1 MFRKFDAYKLYL
13 ALQFLTGLFFSM
25 IFIVASLYEAT
36 VAGLT
41 GTQLVLVG
49 TALEVTILLF
59 EVPTGIVADAYSRR
73 LSIIIGYLLMGL
85 GFLVE
90 GLFPIFS
97 MILLTQL
104 LWGVGYTFTSGATQA
119 WLSDEIG
126 EENAN
131 RAFLRGNQYDLAGS
145 LVGMLLAIPIGNI
158 AVNTPILV
166 GGTAVAGIGIL
177 LMLFMPENGFHPTR
191 PEDRNS
197 LQHMGDIFKKGIAAV
212 RSRPVLLSVLGI
224 GFIYGL
230 YSEGWDRLWVKYLV
244 DHFTLPSLFGMNEV
258 AFFGF
263 LRAGGML
270 LSIVVTRQVEKRLDA
285 SHAPSIARAMVWI
298 TVLLSAAIF
307 AFAFSPALAISILA
321 VTSVSILR
329 NVMGPLY
336 SAWVNQRLD
345 SDTRATVI
353 SMSGQVDA
361 IGQIASGPVAALI
374 SLSSVRAA
382 ITMASLLLTPAL
394 PLIARANRLHAEDA
408 ANTPLPDVQPAD

>member
-13 ALQFLTGLFFSM
+13 GLRFFNGLFFSM
-25 IFIVASLYEAT
+25 IFVVASLYEAT
-36 VAGLT
+36 VAGLS
-41 GTQLVLVG
+41 GMQLVLVG
-49 TALEVTILLF
+49 TALEVTILVF

-73 LSIIIGYLLMGL
+73 LSIVIGFFLMGI

-90 GLFPIFS
+90 GLFPVFS

-104 LWGVGYTFTSGATQA
+104 LWGIGYTFTSGATQA

-131 RAFLRGNQYDLAGS
+131 RAFLRANQYDLAGA
-145 LVGMLLAIPIGNI
+145 LLGMLMAIPLGNI
-158 AVNTPILV
+158 AVNIPILA
-166 GGTAVAGIGIL
+166 GGAAVIGIGVVL
-177 LMLFMPENGFHPTR
+177 LLFMPENGFKPTR

-197 LQHMGDIFKKGIAAV
+197 FQHMTDIFKKGLAVV

-258 AFFGF
+258 AFFGV

-270 LSIVVTRQVEKRLDA
+270 LSIFVTQQVEKRLDA

-298 TVLLSAAIF
+298 TILLSAAIF
-307 AFAFSPALAISILA
+307 TFAFSPALSISIAA
-321 VTSVSILR
+321 VLLVSITR
-329 NVMGPLY
+329 NVMEPLY
-336 SAWVNQRLD
+336 NAWINQRLD

-382 ITMASLLLTPAL
+382 ITVASLLLTPAL
-394 PLIARANRLHAEDA
+394 PLIARANRLHAEHA
-408 ANTPLPDVQPAD
+408 ANTVLADVPPAD